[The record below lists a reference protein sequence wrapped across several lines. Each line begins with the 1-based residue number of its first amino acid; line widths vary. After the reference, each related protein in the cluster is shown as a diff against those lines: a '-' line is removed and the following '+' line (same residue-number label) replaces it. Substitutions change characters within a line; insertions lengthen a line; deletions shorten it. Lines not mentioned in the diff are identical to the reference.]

1 MEGLGKGSEIK
12 AREGE
17 RWESQEKAGA
27 GRTEE
32 GRCFLNVKTRFKSHV
47 DGHLG
52 HLAVVF
58 SAFKSLLSPNDVVH
72 AKSKAILTYHK

>member
-12 AREGE
+12 AGEEG
-17 RWESQEKAGA
+17 RWESQERAGA

-32 GRCFLNVKTRFKSHV
+32 GRRFLNVKTRFKSHV

-52 HLAVVF
+52 HLPAAF
-58 SAFKSLLSPNDVVH
+58 SALNLFCLQTMLCMPKTGLF
-72 AKSKAILTYHK
+72 